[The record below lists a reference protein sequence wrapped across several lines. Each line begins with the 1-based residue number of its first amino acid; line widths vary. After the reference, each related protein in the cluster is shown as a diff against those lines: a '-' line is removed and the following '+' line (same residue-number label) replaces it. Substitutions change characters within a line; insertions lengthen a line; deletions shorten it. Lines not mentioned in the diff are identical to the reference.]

1 MVELPGYFRKTAG
14 FASFC
19 CPKNRLQHMKIFCA
33 GAWSTII
40 FEVNWV
46 KLHEKTWG
54 KLKKPEIAQE
64 NLPFSIVIRDELKS
78 ELYIITI
85 GNRGQKLCAAQGGR
99 I

>member
-1 MVELPGYFRKTAG
+1 
-14 FASFC
+14 
-19 CPKNRLQHMKIFCA
+19 MKIFRA
-33 GAWSTII
+33 PKLSTII

-78 ELYIITI
+78 ELYNITI
-85 GNRGQKLCAAQGGR
+85 GN
-99 I
+99 

>member
-1 MVELPGYFRKTAG
+1 MVNSFNIRGELPGYFRKTAG

-33 GAWSTII
+33 GTWSTII

-46 KLHEKTWG
+46 KLPEKTWG
-54 KLKKPEIAQE
+54 KLKKPAIAQE

-85 GNRGQKLCAAQGGR
+85 GK
-99 I
+99 

>member
-1 MVELPGYFRKTAG
+1 M
-14 FASFC
+14 
-19 CPKNRLQHMKIFCA
+19 
-33 GAWSTII
+33 
-40 FEVNWV
+40 

-85 GNRGQKLCAAQGGR
+85 GNRGQNCVQHKEVEFSGFFRCVCEKVHFQ
-99 I
+99 

>member
-1 MVELPGYFRKTAG
+1 
-14 FASFC
+14 
-19 CPKNRLQHMKIFCA
+19 
-33 GAWSTII
+33 
-40 FEVNWV
+40 V

-85 GNRGQKLCAAQGGR
+85 GNRGQKLCVAQGGR